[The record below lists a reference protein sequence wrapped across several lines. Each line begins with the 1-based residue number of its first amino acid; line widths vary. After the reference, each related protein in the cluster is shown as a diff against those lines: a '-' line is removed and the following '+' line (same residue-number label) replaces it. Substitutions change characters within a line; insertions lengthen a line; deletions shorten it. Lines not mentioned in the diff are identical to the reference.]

1 MSKQIKIEVP
11 ANVSGMDVW
20 KAFQAKGKPVL
31 EISEDEWVGASGAT
45 EYFDHWDTLST
56 QGHKVALGIDHHGRH
71 VIMIRNEG
79 FIFQRYSDSS
89 QTWVLNG
96 TNEFRNKVSHA
107 EVGLDG
113 WKYICER
120 FKVQPVVESEPA
132 IVDQG
137 EEKEMAPKDKVIN
150 ITVTNEQAKQPI
162 AEQKKEETKMNTTT
176 QTTSA
181 LNLNSDMSVQ
191 APAVSTDSSNLGIDT
206 TTGILVA
213 AGAALGTCL
222 GIQYTENR
230 FDLTSNV
237 ITGAAVTLAAAA
249 SFGAAKAGLNE
260 KLGTYTGL
268 ASHAAI
274 GALVG
279 GVTAHGMK
287 FGADKYLP
295 TLELQDDASEQ
306 ALIEVTE
313 LPVLEA

>member
-1 MSKQIKIEVP
+1 MNKQVKIEVP
-11 ANVSGMDVW
+11 VNVTGMEVW
-20 KAFQAKGKPVL
+20 KAFEAKGKPVL
-31 EISEDEWVGASGAT
+31 QISEAEWQQASGAT
-45 EYFDHWDTLST
+45 DYYDHWSEIST
-56 QGHKVALGIDHHGRH
+56 QGHKVALGIDDHGRH
-71 VIMIRNEG
+71 VIMLKGEG

-89 QTWVLNG
+89 TTWALNG
-96 TNEFRNKVSHA
+96 IQRLYDN
-107 EVGLDG
+107 VGHSAIELDG

-120 FKVQPVVESEPA
+120 FKIQPVVESEPA

-150 ITVTNEQAKQPI
+150 ITVTNEQAQSEPTQI
-162 AEQKKEETKMNTTT
+162 KEEVKMNTTT
-176 QTTSA
+176 QTASA
-181 LNLNSDMSVQ
+181 LNLNSDMNQ
-191 APAVSTDSSNLGIDT
+191 PTPAVSTDTSNLGISV
-206 TTGILVA
+206 TTGALVA

-222 GIQYTENR
+222 GIQYVENR

-279 GVTAHGMK
+279 GATAHGLK
-287 FGADKYLP
+287 FGAEKYLP
-295 TLELQDDASEQ
+295 SLEPQDNPTELVLVED
-306 ALIEVTE
+306 TE

>member
-11 ANVSGMDVW
+11 ANVTGMEIW

-31 EISEDEWVGASGAT
+31 EISEAEWEKASGAT
-45 EYFDHWDTLST
+45 DYYDHWSEIST
-56 QGHKVALGIDHHGRH
+56 QGHKVGLAVDVHGRH
-71 VIMIRNEG
+71 VIMIKDEG

-89 QTWVLNG
+89 TTWVLNG
-96 TNEFRNKVSHA
+96 IQKLRDN
-107 EVGLDG
+107 VGHSAIELDG

-120 FKVQPVVESEPA
+120 FKVQPVVESEPV
-132 IVDQG
+132 IVEQG
-137 EEKEMAPKDKVIN
+137 EEKEMAPKDKVIK
-150 ITVTNEQAKQPI
+150 ITVTNEQATPEANQI
-162 AEQKKEETKMNTTT
+162 KEEVKMNTTT
-176 QTTSA
+176 QATSA

-260 KLGTYTGL
+260 KLGTYTGI
-268 ASHAAI
+268 ASHAAL

-279 GVTAHGMK
+279 GVAAQGMK
-287 FGADKYLP
+287 YGADRYLP
-295 TLELQDDASEQ
+295 TLELQDDGSE
-306 ALIEVTE
+306 LVLVENTE

>member
-1 MSKQIKIEVP
+1 MNKQVAISVP
-11 ANVSGMDVW
+11 ANVTGMEIW

-31 EISEDEWVGASGAT
+31 EISEAEWEKASGAT
-45 EYFDHWDTLST
+45 DYYDHWSEIST
-56 QGHKVALGIDHHGRH
+56 QGHKVALAIDPHGRH
-71 VIMIRNEG
+71 VIMLKDEG
-79 FIFQRYSDSS
+79 FIFQRYCDSTT
-89 QTWVLNG
+89 TWVLNG
-96 TNEFRNKVSHA
+96 TQKLHDNVSHTSI
-107 EVGLDG
+107 GLGG

-120 FKVQPVVESEPA
+120 FKIQPIVESEPV
-132 IVDQG
+132 IVEQG
-137 EEKEMAPKDKVIN
+137 EEKEMDRTDKVIK
-150 ITVTNEQAKQPI
+150 ITVTNEQATPEANQI
-162 AEQKKEETKMNTTT
+162 KEEVKMNTT
-176 QTTSA
+176 QTASA
-181 LNLNSDMSVQ
+181 LNINSDMSVQ
-191 APAVSTDSSNLGIDT
+191 APAVSTDASNLGIDT

-260 KLGTYTGL
+260 KLGTYTGI
-268 ASHAAI
+268 ASHAAL

-287 FGADKYLP
+287 YGADRYLP
-295 TLELQDDASEQ
+295 TLELQDDATEL
-306 ALIEVTE
+306 ALIEGTE

>member
-1 MSKQIKIEVP
+1 MNKQVKIELP
-11 ANVSGMDVW
+11 ANVTGMEVW

-31 EISEDEWVGASGAT
+31 QISEAEWEQARDTTDYYS
-45 EYFDHWDTLST
+45 HWSEIST
-56 QGHKVALGIDHHGRH
+56 QGHKVALAIDPHGRH
-71 VIMIRNEG
+71 VIMLKDEG
-79 FIFQRYSDSS
+79 FIFQRYCDSTT
-89 QTWVLNG
+89 TWVLNG
-96 TNEFRNKVSHA
+96 TQKLHDNVSHTSI
-107 EVGLDG
+107 GLGG

-120 FKVQPVVESEPA
+120 FKIQPIVESELV
-132 IVDQG
+132 IVEQG
-137 EEKEMAPKDKVIN
+137 EEKEMAPKDKVIK
-150 ITVTNEQAKQPI
+150 ITVTNEQATPEANQI
-162 AEQKKEETKMNTTT
+162 KEEVKMNTTT

-181 LNLNSDMSVQ
+181 LNLNSDMNQ
-191 APAVSTDSSNLGIDT
+191 PAPVVSANTDNLGIDT

-260 KLGTYTGL
+260 KLGEYTGI
-268 ASHAAI
+268 ASHAAL

>member
-1 MSKQIKIEVP
+1 MNKQVKIEVP
-11 ANVSGMDVW
+11 ANVTGMEVW
-20 KAFQAKGKPVL
+20 KAFEAKGKPVL
-31 EISEDEWVGASGAT
+31 QISEAEWQQASGAT
-45 EYFDHWDTLST
+45 DYYDHWSEIST
-56 QGHKVALGIDHHGRH
+56 QGHKVALAIDDHGRH
-71 VIMIRNEG
+71 VIMIKGEG

-89 QTWVLNG
+89 TTWALNG
-96 TNEFRNKVSHA
+96 IQKLHDN
-107 EVGLDG
+107 VGHSAIELDG

-150 ITVTNEQAKQPI
+150 ITVTNEQAQSEPTQI
-162 AEQKKEETKMNTTT
+162 KEEVKMNTTT
-176 QTTSA
+176 QTASA
-181 LNLNSDMSVQ
+181 LNLNSDMNNA
-191 APAVSTDSSNLGIDT
+191 APAVSTDTSNLGIDV
-206 TTGILVA
+206 TTGVLVA

-222 GIQYTENR
+222 GIQYVENR

-260 KLGTYTGL
+260 NLGTYTGI
-268 ASHAAI
+268 ASHAAM

-279 GVTAHGMK
+279 GLTAHSLK

-295 TLELQDDASEQ
+295 SLELQDDATEL
-306 ALIEVTE
+306 ALIEGTE

>member
-1 MSKQIKIEVP
+1 MNKQVKIELP
-11 ANVSGMDVW
+11 ANVTGMEVW

-31 EISEDEWVGASGAT
+31 QISVAEWGRAT
-45 EYFDHWDTLST
+45 EGTGHYSYWSAIST
-56 QGHKVALGIDHHGRH
+56 QGHKVALTIDPHGRH
-71 VIMIRNEG
+71 VIMIKDEG
-79 FIFQRYSDSS
+79 FIFQRYCDSTT
-89 QTWVLNG
+89 TWVLNG
-96 TNEFRNKVSHA
+96 TQKLHDNVSHTSI
-107 EVGLDG
+107 GLGG

-120 FKVQPVVESEPA
+120 FKIQPIVESEPV
-132 IVDQG
+132 IVEQG

-150 ITVTNEQAKQPI
+150 ITVTNEQAQSESNQI
-162 AEQKKEETKMNTTT
+162 KEEPKMT

-191 APAVSTDSSNLGIDT
+191 APAVSTDISNLGIGV
-206 TTGILVA
+206 TTGVLVA

-260 KLGTYTGL
+260 KLGTYTGI
-268 ASHAAI
+268 ASHAAL

-295 TLELQDDASEQ
+295 TLELQDDATE
-306 ALIEVTE
+306 LVLVEDTE
-313 LPVLEA
+313 LPALEA

>member
-1 MSKQIKIEVP
+1 MNKQVKIEVP
-11 ANVSGMDVW
+11 ANVTGMDVW
-20 KAFQAKGKPVL
+20 KAFEAKGKPVL
-31 EISEDEWVGASGAT
+31 QISEAEWQQASDAT
-45 EYFDHWDTLST
+45 DYYSHWSEIST
-56 QGHKVALGIDHHGRH
+56 QGHKVALGIDDHGRH
-71 VIMIRNEG
+71 VIMIKGEG

-89 QTWVLNG
+89 TTWALNG
-96 TNEFRNKVSHA
+96 IQKLHDN
-107 EVGLDG
+107 VGHSAIELEG

-150 ITVTNEQAKQPI
+150 ITVTNEQAQSEPTQI
-162 AEQKKEETKMNTTT
+162 KEEPKMT

-181 LNLNSDMSVQ
+181 LNLSSDMSVQ
-191 APAVSTDSSNLGIDT
+191 APAVSTNTENLGISV
-206 TTGILVA
+206 TTGVLVA
-213 AGAALGTCL
+213 ASAALGTCL

-260 KLGTYTGL
+260 NLGTYTGL

-287 FGADKYLP
+287 FGAEKYLP
-295 TLELQDDASEQ
+295 SLESQDDPTE
-306 ALIEVTE
+306 LVLVENTE

>member
-1 MSKQIKIEVP
+1 MNKQVKIEVP
-11 ANVSGMDVW
+11 ANVTGMEIW

-31 EISEDEWVGASGAT
+31 EISEAEWEKASGAT
-45 EYFDHWDTLST
+45 DYYDHWSEIST
-56 QGHKVALGIDHHGRH
+56 QGHKVGLAVDVHGRH
-71 VIMIRNEG
+71 VIMIKDEG

-89 QTWVLNG
+89 TTWVLNG
-96 TNEFRNKVSHA
+96 IQKLRDN
-107 EVGLDG
+107 VGHSAIELDG

-150 ITVTNEQAKQPI
+150 ITVTNEQAQSEPTQI
-162 AEQKKEETKMNTTT
+162 KEEPKMT

-181 LNLNSDMSVQ
+181 LNLNSDMNNA
-191 APAVSTDSSNLGIDT
+191 APAVSTDTSNLGIGV
-206 TTGILVA
+206 TTGVLVA

-222 GIQYTENR
+222 GIQYVENR

-260 KLGTYTGL
+260 KLGTYAGI
-268 ASHAAI
+268 ASHAAM

-279 GVTAHGMK
+279 GVTAQGMK

-295 TLELQDDASEQ
+295 SLEPQNDPTELVLVES
-306 ALIEVTE
+306 TE

>member
-11 ANVSGMDVW
+11 TNVSGMDVW

-96 TNEFRNKVSHA
+96 ANEFRNKVSHA

-120 FKVQPVVESEPA
+120 FKVQPIVESEPG

-150 ITVTNEQAKQPI
+150 ITVTNEQAQSEPTQI
-162 AEQKKEETKMNTTT
+162 KEETKMNTTT

-181 LNLNSDMSVQ
+181 LNLESDMNQ
-191 APAVSTDSSNLGIDT
+191 PAPVVSTDTANLGIDT

-279 GVTAHGMK
+279 GATAHGLK
-287 FGADKYLP
+287 FGAEKYLP
-295 TLELQDDASEQ
+295 SLEPQDNPTELVLVED
-306 ALIEVTE
+306 TE

>member
-1 MSKQIKIEVP
+1 MNKQVKIEVP
-11 ANVSGMDVW
+11 ANVTGMEVW

-31 EISEDEWVGASGAT
+31 EISEDEWVSASGAT

-96 TNEFRNKVSHA
+96 ANEFRNKVSHA

-137 EEKEMAPKDKVIN
+137 EEKEMAPKDKVIK

-162 AEQKKEETKMNTTT
+162 AEQKKEETKMT

-181 LNLNSDMSVQ
+181 LNLNSDMNNA
-191 APAVSTDSSNLGIDT
+191 APAVSTDTSNLGIGV
-206 TTGILVA
+206 TTGVLVA

-222 GIQYTENR
+222 GIQYVENR

-260 KLGTYTGL
+260 KLGTYAGI
-268 ASHAAI
+268 ASHAAM

-279 GVTAHGMK
+279 GVTAQGMK

-295 TLELQDDASEQ
+295 SLEPQNDPTELVLVES
-306 ALIEVTE
+306 TE

>member
-1 MSKQIKIEVP
+1 MNKQVKIEVP
-11 ANVSGMDVW
+11 GNVTGMDVW
-20 KAFQAKGKPVL
+20 KAFEAKGKPVL
-31 EISEDEWVGASGAT
+31 QISEAEWQQASGAT
-45 EYFDHWDTLST
+45 DYYDHWSEIST
-56 QGHKVALGIDHHGRH
+56 QGHKVALGIDEHGRH
-71 VIMIRNEG
+71 VIMIKAEG

-89 QTWVLNG
+89 TTWVLNG
-96 TNEFRNKVSHA
+96 IQKLRDN
-107 EVGLDG
+107 VGHSAIELEG

-150 ITVTNEQAKQPI
+150 ITVTNEQAQSEPTQI
-162 AEQKKEETKMNTTT
+162 KEEPKMT

-181 LNLNSDMSVQ
+181 LNLNSDMNQ
-191 APAVSTDSSNLGIDT
+191 PAPTVSTDTSNLGIGV
-206 TTGILVA
+206 TTGVLVA

-222 GIQYTENR
+222 GIQYVEKR

-260 KLGTYTGL
+260 NLGTYTGL

-287 FGADKYLP
+287 FGAEKYLP
-295 TLELQDDASEQ
+295 SLESQDDATE
-306 ALIEVTE
+306 LVLVEDVE

>member
-1 MSKQIKIEVP
+1 MNKQVKIEVP
-11 ANVSGMDVW
+11 ANVTGMEVW
-20 KAFQAKGKPVL
+20 KAFEAKGKPVL
-31 EISEDEWVGASGAT
+31 QISEAEWQQASGAT
-45 EYFDHWDTLST
+45 DYYDHWSEIST
-56 QGHKVALGIDHHGRH
+56 QGHKVALGIDPHGRH
-71 VIMIRNEG
+71 VIMLKDEG
-79 FIFQRYSDSS
+79 FIFQRYCDSTT
-89 QTWVLNG
+89 TWVLNG
-96 TNEFRNKVSHA
+96 TQKLHDNVSHTSI
-107 EVGLDG
+107 GLDG

-120 FKVQPVVESEPA
+120 FKVQPVVECEPA

-137 EEKEMAPKDKVIN
+137 EEKEMAPKDKVIL
-150 ITVTNEQAKQPI
+150 ITVTNEQAQSEPTQI
-162 AEQKKEETKMNTTT
+162 KEETKMNTTT

-260 KLGTYTGL
+260 KLGTYTGI
-268 ASHAAI
+268 ASHAAL

-279 GVTAHGMK
+279 GVAAQGMK
-287 FGADKYLP
+287 YGADKYLP
-295 TLELQDDASEQ
+295 SLELQDDATEL
-306 ALIEVTE
+306 ALIEGTE